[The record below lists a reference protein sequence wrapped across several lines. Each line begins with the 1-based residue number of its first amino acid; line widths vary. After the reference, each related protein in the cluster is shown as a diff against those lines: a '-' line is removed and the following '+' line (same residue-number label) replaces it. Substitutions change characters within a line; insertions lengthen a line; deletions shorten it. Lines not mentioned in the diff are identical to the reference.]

1 MGKTEPAAESVK
13 RVKLYKE
20 IALRLRERIASGELQ
35 PGQAL
40 PSERKLAAEFKVG
53 RAGVRE
59 AVRRLEMAGLI
70 ESRHGGGNYVRE
82 VTSEHLVAPIA
93 NVLSGSN
100 HLKEELMN
108 ARLFFEPQ
116 IAREAAL
123 RATDEDL
130 RALEDA
136 VGLQAGRLVSGE
148 STAREDEEF
157 HSLLALA
164 THNTV
169 VVRVL
174 EVINSLLDDAGVR
187 FSQDGER
194 SQHSLQGNERILD
207 AVRHHDQDA
216 AQRAMEDHI
225 QDIARN
231 F

>member
-1 MGKTEPAAESVK
+1 MGKIDPAAKPVK
-13 RVKLYKE
+13 RVKLYEE

-40 PSERKLAAEFKVG
+40 SSERKLAAEFKVG

-93 NVLSGSN
+93 NVLNGSN
-100 HLKEELMN
+100 HLKEELTN

-123 RATDEDL
+123 RATDEDIQI
-130 RALEDA
+130 LEEA
-136 VGLQAGRLVSGE
+136 VGHQAGRLMDGD
-148 STAREDEEF
+148 STAKEDEEF

-174 EVINSLLDDAGVR
+174 EVINNLLDDSGVR
-187 FSQDGER
+187 FSQDGDR
-194 SQHSLQGNERILD
+194 SRHSLEGNERILE
-207 AVRHHDQDA
+207 AVKRHDQAA
-216 AQRAMEDHI
+216 AQKAMEEHI